1 MKNNAIVPTTENLG
15 KIQPILREFS
25 LVLSRL
31 IFSGSIRAPPF
42 ECTFVLNVHSWSC
55 QSSTVCIRYF
65 SSLGNNNQ
73 VGVHP
78 TQVQFPIVHWEVYQ
92 KDNLQDLAC
101 VKIYF
106 LDSCEDP
113 GPAEEDYPSLI
124 KLEEKWMITLGSLA
138 ALESLSMMYQKG
150 WCRSKCPDIWWLK
163 NWDGFYH
170 FPVVKHLWC

>member
-1 MKNNAIVPTTENLG
+1 M
-15 KIQPILREFS
+15 
-25 LVLSRL
+25 
-31 IFSGSIRAPPF
+31 
-42 ECTFVLNVHSWSC
+42 
-55 QSSTVCIRYF
+55 
-65 SSLGNNNQ
+65 
-73 VGVHP
+73 
-78 TQVQFPIVHWEVYQ
+78 QFPIVHWEVYQ

-150 WCRSKCPDIWWLK
+150 
-163 NWDGFYH
+163 
-170 FPVVKHLWC
+170 